1 MLMDIK
7 PYLDKHTDEL
17 IAELS
22 AIIKIELSED
32 VRCIQAL
39 VFRESLP
46 GIPFYIYFLNRF
58 KSTARGI
65 KPIEPLSNLEVLI
78 DSDDYIGREDAIVD
92 CLEIEDEEEQD
103 RVYQTLSDRYNAE
116 NLLVAEWFS
125 ECWRKAGGERLETPA
140 FIMEEDGMFEP
151 INLKTG
157 GHIKHYNEFSNV
169 FDG

>member
-1 MLMDIK
+1 MDIK
-7 PYLDKHTDEL
+7 PYLDKYSDDL
-17 IAELS
+17 IAELC
-22 AIIKIELSED
+22 AIIEMKLPED

-58 KSTARGI
+58 KSSASGI
-65 KPIEPLSNLEVLI
+65 KPIEPLSKLEVLI

-92 CLEIEDEEEQD
+92 CLEIEDEEEKE
-103 RVYQTLSDRYNAE
+103 RVHQELSDYYNTE
-116 NLLVAEWFS
+116 NLLVAEWFTD
-125 ECWRKAGGERLETPA
+125 CWRKAGGEKLETPA
-140 FIMEEDGMFEP
+140 FIMEEDGMFKP

-157 GHIKHYNEFSNV
+157 QHIKHYNEFTNV